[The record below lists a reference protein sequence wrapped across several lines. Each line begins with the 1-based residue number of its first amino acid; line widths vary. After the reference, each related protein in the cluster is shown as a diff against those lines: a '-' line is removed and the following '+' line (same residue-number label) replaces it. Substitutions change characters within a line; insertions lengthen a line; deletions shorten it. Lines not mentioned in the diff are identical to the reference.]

1 MRLVK
6 HLGGSACC
14 TSQAAQT
21 LNPKPC
27 CVSQG
32 AKKFPG
38 QGMNM
43 TTNIYI
49 YIYIYIY
56 YIHTYIY
63 PPTHDNIKTYMYI
76 LPHTRTEAT
85 GSAGSSQADK
95 PEEKRLTL
103 NLVLYLNHE
112 T

>member
-1 MRLVK
+1 ML
-6 HLGGSACC
+6 
-14 TSQAAQT
+14 
-21 LNPKPC
+21 
-27 CVSQG
+27 QG
-32 AKKFPG
+32 ATKFPG

-43 TTNIYI
+43 TTNIYM
-49 YIYIYIY
+49 YIY

-63 PPTHDNIKTYMYI
+63 PPTHGTKKTYMYI
-76 LPHTRTEAT
+76 LAHTRTEAT

-103 NLVLYLNHE
+103 NLVLYLNHK